1 MDEFESSLKRSYA
14 DAVNDAFFSYATDP
28 LPYDPNW
35 WERKFAGRAVLEEE
49 QTDGEVTVVL
59 DESVL

>member
-1 MDEFESSLKRSYA
+1 LRRSYA